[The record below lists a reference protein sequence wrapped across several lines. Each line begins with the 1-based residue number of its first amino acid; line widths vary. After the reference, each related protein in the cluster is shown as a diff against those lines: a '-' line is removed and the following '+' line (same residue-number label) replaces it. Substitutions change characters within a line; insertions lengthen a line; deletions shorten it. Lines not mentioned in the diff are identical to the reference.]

1 MEDKVF
7 GFVLVD
13 GRTIG
18 SLLAEDKLL
27 SEFDLGN
34 TLEDAKYNVSKLIV
48 SLNNINHPLSSKYSD
63 EDFIVSLDNLE
74 VLKLSLKDI
83 PDKVT
88 EITSI
93 DEVPNELATKEEL
106 DAFSDE
112 IQRLLDGLC

>member
-1 MEDKVF
+1 MEETVF

-48 SLNNINHPLSSKYSD
+48 SLNDINHPLSSKYTD

-88 EITSI
+88 EITST
-93 DEVPNELATKEEL
+93 EVPDEIATKEEL
-106 DAFSDE
+106 DAFADE
-112 IQRLLDGLC
+112 LQCFLDGIR